1 MRVLID
7 YRPALRHRS
16 GVGEYVHG
24 LARGLIARSPTGD
37 GEPVRLTIFSS
48 SWRDRLAGEV
58 ELDRA
63 RLVDAHIPVRVLN
76 LLWHRLEW
84 PPIELLTGER
94 FDVVHSPHPLLL
106 PTRDAA
112 QVVTIHDLDFLT
124 YPERTGAEIRRDYPR
139 LAGPHA
145 RRADHVVVNSKFTA
159 GEVERRLEIPRDK
172 ISVCTPGAPEWPP
185 RSHPRPE
192 GYLLFFGTLEPR
204 KNVGRLLDAY
214 ERLLAGSGTEHL
226 PDLVLAG
233 RTTPAGQT
241 WIERIG
247 RPPLAGRVR
256 HLGYIDPA
264 GRRALYEGA
273 TLLVQPSLEEGFG
286 LPVLEAMS
294 VGVPVVAANRGALPE
309 VLGGAGLLIDP
320 EDSASIAA
328 AIARLLT
335 DEALASSCASNGV
348 LRAQQFTWR
357 SGADAL
363 YNAYQLAIDHRR
375 SACASA

>member
-7 YRPALRHRS
+7 YRPALRNRS

-24 LARGLIARSPTGD
+24 LARSLIARSPTTD
-37 GEPVRLTIFSS
+37 AERVAVTIFSS
-48 SWRDRLAGEV
+48 SWKDRLAGDV
-58 ELDRA
+58 ELGAA

-84 PPIELLTGER
+84 PPIELLTGAR
-94 FDVVHSPHPLLL
+94 FDVVHSAHPLLL
-106 PTRDAA
+106 PARDAA
-112 QVVTIHDLDFLT
+112 QVVTIHDLDFLRH
-124 YPERTGAEIRRDYPR
+124 PERTGAEIRRDYPR

-145 RRADHVVVNSKFTA
+145 RRADHVIVNSRFTA
-159 GEVERRLEIPRDK
+159 GEVERRLGVPSER

-185 RSHPRPE
+185 RSHPRPD

-204 KNVGRLLDAY
+204 KNLGGLLDAY
-214 ERLLAGSGTEHL
+214 ERLLAGSRPPGV

-233 RTTPAGQT
+233 RATPAAQR
-241 WIERIG
+241 WLERIG

-294 VGVPVVAANRGALPE
+294 VGVSVVAANRGALPE
-309 VLGGAGLLIDP
+309 VLGGARLLIVPD
-320 EDSASIAA
+320 DSASIAD
-328 AIARLLT
+328 AIGRILT
-335 DEALASSCASNGV
+335 DEGLASFCASKGV
-348 LRAQQFTWR
+348 LRAQQFSWR
-357 SGADAL
+357 SGADTL
-363 YNAYQLAIDHRR
+363 YNAYRLAIDHR
-375 SACASA
+375 SACALA